1 MFGRNR
7 DVTYLQYDRSVS
19 TLRIDLLLFNNLSIS
34 SRIYGA
40 FALVLLMTALF
51 AGAAFFTMQYLTS
64 HTQGLLNT
72 KVRFSSAINDVQAQ
86 VGTLQ
91 RYEKEVF
98 IQIDTDPAEVQH
110 YRGEWNATLERAQKD
125 IEAAR
130 SYAASEDDLLALDGL
145 NARIGAYASGF
156 DRVMRSIDKGRVTT
170 AGEANDKMA
179 VNKIATSEMEK
190 EMAAT
195 RDKAKQAVDA
205 LALQLAKLQK
215 RATIILLSACAV
227 AMTCIVLLA
236 WGISRSIIHPL
247 AQAEK
252 AAGAIAS
259 QGDLTVPI
267 PACGR
272 NEIGSTVEA
281 FCRLVA
287 SVKSILQEAY
297 QASEQC
303 SRLGGEVTQ
312 TSVRVAQSSL
322 AQARDTGGISQSV
335 QALTSNIAVVS
346 EHAVHVD
353 SAIAHNR
360 EAAEQGMVLAGQV
373 TIEVQRI
380 AEVIEDARRVM
391 EILNTRSSEIGG
403 IASVIREI
411 ADQTNL
417 LALNAAIEAARAGE
431 YGRGF
436 AVVADEVRRLA
447 ERTSNSTGEISSM
460 IASVRNDTQAA
471 SVAIQAASI
480 SIDQG
485 ISHTNQLHHALTT
498 MDEAGSHAA
507 QEMERLVASIR
518 EQSEA
523 STEIATA
530 VERIALTGVENSATA
545 EASRLVAIELSEV
558 ADNLSHIVRRFK
570 V

>member
-1 MFGRNR
+1 M
-7 DVTYLQYDRSVS
+7 
-19 TLRIDLLLFNNLSIS
+19 FNNISIS

-51 AGAAFFTMQYLTS
+51 AVAMFFTMQYLTS
-64 HTQGLLNT
+64 HTQALLNT
-72 KVRFSSAINDVQAQ
+72 KVRFSAAINDVQTE
-86 VGTLQ
+86 VGALQ
-91 RYEKEVF
+91 RYEKDVF
-98 IQIDTDPAEVQH
+98 IQIDSDPAEVQR
-110 YRGEWNATLERAQKD
+110 YRGKWNATLERAHKG

-130 SYAASEDDLLALDGL
+130 DYAANEDDLLALDGL

-156 DRVMRSIDKGRVTT
+156 NRVMRSVDNGRVAT
-170 AGEANDKMA
+170 AGEANEKMA

-195 RDKAKQAVDA
+195 RDKAKVAVEA
-205 LALQLAKLQK
+205 LGIQLATLQK
-215 RATIILLSACAV
+215 RATIILVCACGI
-227 AMTCIVLLA
+227 AMAFIVLLA

-247 AQAEK
+247 ARAEQA
-252 AAGAIAS
+252 ASTIAS
-259 QGDLTVPI
+259 QSDLTVPI

-281 FCRLVA
+281 FGRLVA

-297 QASEQC
+297 HASEQC
-303 SRLGGEVTQ
+303 TRIGGEVTQ
-312 TSVRVAQSSL
+312 ASVRVAQSSS
-322 AQARDTGGISQSV
+322 AQARDTGNISQAV
-335 QALTSNIAVVS
+335 QTLTSNITVVS
-346 EHAVHVD
+346 EHAEHVD

-360 EAAEQGMVLAGQV
+360 AAAEQGRVLARQV
-373 TIEVQRI
+373 TMEVRRI
-380 AEVIEDARRVM
+380 AEVVDDANRVM
-391 EILNTRSSEIGG
+391 ETLSTRSDEIGG
-403 IASVIREI
+403 IAGVIREI

-460 IASVRNDTQAA
+460 IASVRSDTQAA
-471 SVAIQAASI
+471 SIAIQAADV
-480 SIDQG
+480 SIDRG
-485 ISHTNQLHHALTT
+485 IAHTGQLQQALTA
-498 MDEAGSHAA
+498 MDEAGRHAA

-523 STEIATA
+523 STEIARA
-530 VERIALTGVENSATA
+530 VERIAHTGVENSATA
-545 EASRLVAIELSEV
+545 DASREVATELSDV
-558 ADNLSHIVRRFK
+558 ANTLSEIVRRFK

>member
-1 MFGRNR
+1 M
-7 DVTYLQYDRSVS
+7 
-19 TLRIDLLLFNNLSIS
+19 FNNISIS

-40 FALVLLMTALF
+40 FALVLLMTGLF
-51 AGAAFFTMQYLTS
+51 AVAAFFTMQYLTS
-64 HTQGLLNT
+64 HTQALLNT
-72 KVRFSSAINDVQAQ
+72 KVRFSAVINDVQTQ
-86 VGTLQ
+86 VGALQ
-91 RYEKEVF
+91 RYEKDVF
-98 IQIDTDPAEVQH
+98 IQIDTDPAEVQR
-110 YRGEWNATLERAQKD
+110 YRGEWNATLERAQKG
-125 IEAAR
+125 IEDAR
-130 SYAASEDDLLALDGL
+130 RYAAGEDDLLALDGL

-156 DRVMRSIDKGRVTT
+156 NRVMRSVDSGRVAT
-170 AGEANDKMA
+170 ASEANEKMA
-179 VNKIATSEMEK
+179 VNKIATGEMEK

-195 RDKAKQAVDA
+195 RDKAKQAVEA
-205 LALQLAKLQK
+205 LAIQLANLQK
-215 RATIILLSACAV
+215 RATIILVSACGV
-227 AMTCIVLLA
+227 AMAFIVLLA
-236 WGISRSIIHPL
+236 WGISRSIIQPL

-252 AAGAIAS
+252 AASAIAS

-281 FCRLVA
+281 FGRLVA

-297 QASEQC
+297 QASAQC
-303 SRLGGEVTQ
+303 SRLGDEVTQ
-312 TSVRVAQSSL
+312 ASVRVAQSSS

-335 QALTSNIAVVS
+335 QTLTSNIAVLT
-346 EHAVHVD
+346 EHAEHVD

-360 EAAEQGMVLAGQV
+360 EAAEQGMALAGQV

-380 AEVIEDARRVM
+380 AEVIDDASRVM
-391 EILNTRSSEIGG
+391 EILNTRSDEIGG

-460 IASVRNDTQAA
+460 IASVRSDTLAA
-471 SVAIQAASI
+471 SAAIQAAGV
-480 SIDQG
+480 SIDHG
-485 ISHTNQLHHALTT
+485 ITHTNQLQQALVA

-530 VERIALTGVENSATA
+530 VERIAQIGVENSTTA
-545 EASRLVAIELSEV
+545 DASRQVAAELSEV
-558 ADNLSHIVRRFK
+558 ANSLSQIVRRFK

>member
-1 MFGRNR
+1 
-7 DVTYLQYDRSVS
+7 
-19 TLRIDLLLFNNLSIS
+19 LFNNISIS

-40 FALVLLMTALF
+40 FALVLLMTGLF
-51 AGAAFFTMQYLTS
+51 AVAAFFTMQYLTS
-64 HTQGLLNT
+64 HTQTLLNT
-72 KVRFSSAINDVQAQ
+72 KVRFSAVINDVQTQ
-86 VGTLQ
+86 VGALQ
-91 RYEKEVF
+91 RYEKDVF
-98 IQIDTDPAEVQH
+98 IQIDTDLAEVQR
-110 YRGEWNATLERAQKD
+110 YRGEWNATLERAQKG

-130 SYAASEDDLLALDGL
+130 GYAAGEDDLLALDGL
-145 NARIGAYASGF
+145 NARIGAYAAGF
-156 DRVMRSIDKGRVTT
+156 NRVMRSVDNGRVAT
-170 AGEANDKMA
+170 AGAANEKMA
-179 VNKIATSEMEK
+179 VNKIATGEMEK

-195 RDKAKQAVDA
+195 RDKAKAAVDA
-205 LALQLAKLQK
+205 LGVQLATLQK
-215 RATIILLSACAV
+215 QATIILVSACGV
-227 AMTCIVLLA
+227 AMAFIVLLA
-236 WGISRSIIHPL
+236 WGISHSIIQPL

-252 AAGAIAS
+252 AARAIAT
-259 QGDLTVPI
+259 QGDLTFPI

-281 FCRLVA
+281 FGRLVA

-303 SRLGGEVTQ
+303 TRLGGEVTQ
-312 TSVRVAQSSL
+312 ASVRVAQSS
-322 AQARDTGGISQSV
+322 ADQARDTGGISQSV
-335 QALTSNIAVVS
+335 QTLTSNIAVVS
-346 EHAVHVD
+346 EHAEHVD

-373 TIEVQRI
+373 TVEVQRI
-380 AEVIEDARRVM
+380 AAVIDDASRVM
-391 EILNTRSSEIGG
+391 ETLNTRSDEIGG
-403 IASVIREI
+403 IAGVIREI

-460 IASVRNDTQAA
+460 IASVRSDTQAA
-471 SVAIQAASI
+471 SAAIQAAGI
-480 SIDQG
+480 SIDHG
-485 ISHTNQLHHALTT
+485 IAHTSQLQQALTA
-498 MDEAGSHAA
+498 MDEAGRHAA

-523 STEIATA
+523 SNEIATA
-530 VERIALTGVENSATA
+530 VERIAHTGVENSTTA
-545 EASRLVAIELSEV
+545 EASRQVAAELSSV
-558 ADNLSHIVRRFK
+558 ANSLSQIVRRFK